1 MDNKFN
7 FCEHYSEQLWTTAKR
22 GNTSQWLNTIDGI
35 TVFLFSSLSGE
46 SMIYVGTS
54 INSGSESCKIP
65 FTWLNVE
72 GIFITVPWRGCRKSR
87 CDAML
92 KRSINAA
99 RDCCWFEEVSKEDE
113 DITCIDIH
121 VPYYKLNI
129 YINNTCLKLSFLFI
143 CENL

>member
-1 MDNKFN
+1 MQPVDISKSWWRPQKIYLRAWSSNIRKRIYETSFVYHGNKFN
-7 FCEHYSEQLWTTAKR
+7 FCEHYSEQLWTTARR
-22 GNTSQWLNTIDGI
+22 GNISQRLNTIDRI
-35 TVFLFSSLSGE
+35 TIFLFSSLSEE

-87 CDAML
+87 YDVML

-99 RDCCWFEEVSKEDE
+99 RDCCWFEEVCK
-113 DITCIDIH
+113 
-121 VPYYKLNI
+121 
-129 YINNTCLKLSFLFI
+129 
-143 CENL
+143 